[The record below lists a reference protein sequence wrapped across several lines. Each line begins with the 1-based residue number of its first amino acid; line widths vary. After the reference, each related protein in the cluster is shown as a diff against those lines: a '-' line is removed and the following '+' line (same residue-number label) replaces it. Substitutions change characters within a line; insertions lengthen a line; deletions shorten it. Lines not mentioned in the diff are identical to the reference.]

1 MAGKFCT
8 RCRPPLPTPSRSR
21 FERVRPRSNR
31 SGTTRARAWSID
43 DGWKGKGMEC
53 GWHRKSAGGRRKF
66 FFVLVFLIS
75 LGSWKGSLKA
85 RAKVSLRSGAR
96 AENKNVVDPRFMG
109 AAKTLTKSD
118 ACSIPLSYVAIC
130 AHRSRSIEMVSRSC
144 VSRVQQFAAER
155 SVASHGHAWMHIRT
169 VLARVLNSP
178 AH

>member
-1 MAGKFCT
+1 MEGQ
-8 RCRPPLPTPSRSR
+8 
-21 FERVRPRSNR
+21 
-31 SGTTRARAWSID
+31 G
-43 DGWKGKGMEC
+43 DGW
-53 GWHRKSAGGRRKF
+53 SAGGIEKVRGGVESF

-96 AENKNVVDPRFMG
+96 AENVVDPRFMG

-178 AH
+178 AP

>member
-1 MAGKFCT
+1 
-8 RCRPPLPTPSRSR
+8 
-21 FERVRPRSNR
+21 
-31 SGTTRARAWSID
+31 
-43 DGWKGKGMEC
+43 MEC

-96 AENKNVVDPRFMG
+96 AENVVDPRFMG

-130 AHRSRSIEMVSRSC
+130 AHRSRSIEMVSFFCFTGATVRGG
-144 VSRVQQFAAER
+144 AER
-155 SVASHGHAWMHIRT
+155 GFTRPCVDAHSYRLGASPKLSGP
-169 VLARVLNSP
+169 LASAPTSRAPVQLRRAFEP
-178 AH
+178 GRCLKVV

>member
-1 MAGKFCT
+1 MDG
-8 RCRPPLPTPSRSR
+8 
-21 FERVRPRSNR
+21 
-31 SGTTRARAWSID
+31 RAR
-43 DGWKGKGMEC
+43 GWMEC

-96 AENKNVVDPRFMG
+96 AENVVDPRFMG

-130 AHRSRSIEMVSRSC
+130 APRSRSIEMVSRSC

-178 AH
+178 AP